1 MLCLDAGGCW
11 GRLGA
16 AGGVCTGQGKELDCG
31 GADLQLT
38 VGEMQFTRASKA
50 SRSPQDTAA
59 AALTGTQEIHLK
71 FICLPIGV
79 QVASLVSQL
88 S

>member
-1 MLCLDAGGCW
+1 MLHNV
-11 GRLGA
+11 GR
-16 AGGVCTGQGKELDCG
+16 
-31 GADLQLT
+31 
-38 VGEMQFTRASKA
+38 FTRASKA
-50 SRSPQDTAA
+50 KRSPQDTAA

>member
-1 MLCLDAGGCW
+1 MLHNV
-11 GRLGA
+11 GR
-16 AGGVCTGQGKELDCG
+16 
-31 GADLQLT
+31 
-38 VGEMQFTRASKA
+38 FTRASKA
-50 SRSPQDTAA
+50 NRSPQDTAA

-71 FICLPIGV
+71 FICLPIEV